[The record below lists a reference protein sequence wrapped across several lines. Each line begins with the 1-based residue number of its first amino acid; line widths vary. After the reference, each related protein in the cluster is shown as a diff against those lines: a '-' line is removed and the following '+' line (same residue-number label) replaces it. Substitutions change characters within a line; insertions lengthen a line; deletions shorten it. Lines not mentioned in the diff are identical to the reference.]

1 MWRRGGG
8 GVGGVTIGARILLLV
23 YCELFMFSCS
33 VHVSY
38 HMQARKHTSRESE
51 IESEG

>member
-1 MWRRGGG
+1 MVAGDYRGKNS
-8 GVGGVTIGARILLLV
+8 ASCLLRIIYVFV
-23 YCELFMFSCS
+23 YS

-38 HMQARKHTSRESE
+38 HMQDRKHTSRESE